1 MVLPFYPSL
10 SNSMGLITM
19 HPPSSSFSSFSRV
32 HGSIT
37 GVAAEDARGLSVQL
51 ALCKGFT
58 HSLKSW
64 YSFVLCCVVLYCI
77 ALYGIVMV
85 LYGIVLVLHGIVL
98 QTMVLHYFAWF
109 CTVLLSAKGSLT
121 HSKQP

>member
-1 MVLPFYPSL
+1 MALPFYPSL

-64 YSFVLCCVVLYCI
+64 YCFVLYCI
-77 ALYGIVMV
+77 AWYFIAWYCNGMVMV
-85 LYGIVLVLHGIVL
+85 LY
-98 QTMVLHYFAWF
+98 
-109 CTVLLSAKGSLT
+109 
-121 HSKQP
+121 